1 MLKLTMISD
10 VDKNKSNL
18 LLLTR
23 FVLHCALLEDF
34 SRRVREM
41 ILVASGYEAY
51 CRLFHNVDL
60 IHLKFQRILR
70 PPSRSAHVYI
80 NNTNIIGVIQNIGVE
95 SISLFLWTQRCH
107 FAKTKIAIVPTE
119 PASLVFSGFFCFFL
133 FLFCFVIT
141 WVCLLVFKA
150 LLLSRNYWTRLKRSS
165 KY

>member
-23 FVLHCALLEDF
+23 FVLHCVLLENF

-41 ILVASGYEAY
+41 ILVASGYEAC

-60 IHLKFQRILR
+60 INLKFQRILR

-80 NNTNIIGVIQNIGVE
+80 NNTNIIGVILTKYWGWINVVV
-95 SISLFLWTQRCH
+95 SLNPALP
-107 FAKTKIAIVPTE
+107 FAKTKIATVPTE
-119 PASLVFSGFFCFFL
+119 PASFVFSGSFCFFL
-133 FLFCFVIT
+133 VSFLFRYH
-141 WVCLLVFKA
+141 
-150 LLLSRNYWTRLKRSS
+150 LSLSACV
-165 KY
+165 

>member
-1 MLKLTMISD
+1 MISD

-23 FVLHCALLEDF
+23 FVLHCVLLENF

-80 NNTNIIGVIQNIGVE
+80 NNTHIIGVILTKYWGWINIVV
-95 SISLFLWTQRCH
+95 SLN
-107 FAKTKIAIVPTE
+107 
-119 PASLVFSGFFCFFL
+119 PALPFCKKKNRHRSDRACLLGIFRVLL
-133 FLFCFVIT
+133 FLFGFFFVSLSLEF
-141 WVCLLVFKA
+141 VCLCL
-150 LLLSRNYWTRLKRSS
+150 RPCCYPGTIERD
-165 KY
+165 

>member
-1 MLKLTMISD
+1 MISD

-23 FVLHCALLEDF
+23 FVLHCALLENF

-41 ILVASGYEAY
+41 ILVASGYEAC

-80 NNTNIIGVIQNIGVE
+80 NNTNIIGVILTKYWGWINVVV
-95 SISLFLWTQRCH
+95 SLN
-107 FAKTKIAIVPTE
+107 
-119 PASLVFSGFFCFFL
+119 PALPFCKNKNRHRSDRACLLGIFRVLL
-133 FLFCFVIT
+133 FLFVSF
-141 WVCLLVFKA
+141 LFRYH
-150 LLLSRNYWTRLKRSS
+150 LSLSACV
-165 KY
+165 

>member
-1 MLKLTMISD
+1 MISD
-10 VDKNKSNL
+10 VDKKKKTL
-18 LLLTR
+18 FHITR
-23 FVLHCALLEDF
+23 FVLHCALLENF

-41 ILVASGYEAY
+41 ILVASGYAAY
-51 CRLFHNVDL
+51 CRLIHNVDL

-80 NNTNIIGVIQNIGVE
+80 NNTNIIGVILTKYWGWINVVV
-95 SISLFLWTQRCH
+95 SLNPALP
-107 FAKTKIAIVPTE
+107 FAKTKIATVPTE
-119 PASLVFSGFFCFFL
+119 PASFVFSGFFWCFFFW
-133 FLFCFVIT
+133 FLSCFVIT

>member
-10 VDKNKSNL
+10 VDKKKKTL
-18 LLLTR
+18 FHITR
-23 FVLHCALLEDF
+23 FVLHCVLLENF

-80 NNTNIIGVIQNIGVE
+80 NNTNIIGVILTRYWGWINVVV
-95 SISLFLWTQRCH
+95 SLN
-107 FAKTKIAIVPTE
+107 
-119 PASLVFSGFFCFFL
+119 PALPFCKNKNRHRSDRACLLCIFR
-133 FLFCFVIT
+133 V
-141 WVCLLVFKA
+141 LLVFFFGFFFVS
-150 LLLSRNYWTRLKRSS
+150 LSLEFVCLCLRPCCYPGTIERD
-165 KY
+165 

>member
-1 MLKLTMISD
+1 MISD

-18 LLLTR
+18 L
-23 FVLHCALLEDF
+23 ENF

-80 NNTNIIGVIQNIGVE
+80 NNTNIIGVILTKYWGWINIVV
-95 SISLFLWTQRCH
+95 SLNPALPFCKNKNRHRSDRACLLCIFRVLLFFL
-107 FAKTKIAIVPTE
+107 
-119 PASLVFSGFFCFFL
+119 GFF
-133 FLFCFVIT
+133 FVSLSLEF
-141 WVCLLVFKA
+141 VCLCL
-150 LLLSRNYWTRLKRSS
+150 RPCCYPGTIERD
-165 KY
+165 

>member
-1 MLKLTMISD
+1 MLIKRKKTLFHI
-10 VDKNKSNL
+10 
-18 LLLTR
+18 TR
-23 FVLHCALLEDF
+23 FELHCVLLENF

-80 NNTNIIGVIQNIGVE
+80 NNTNIIGVMLTKYWVE

-107 FAKTKIAIVPTE
+107 LQKQKSPPFRQ
-119 PASLVFSGFFCFFL
+119 SLPPWYFQGSFVSFW